1 MDGGYSRR
9 VSDESIRPSA
19 LRLII
24 SGGLGAGKSTI
35 AARLRELGAF
45 VIEAD
50 LIGHEVLEPEGAAYA
65 AVSQRWPASVV
76 DGRID
81 RGALAAIV
89 FDDQVELRALEE
101 ITHPAI
107 SEEIRR
113 RVDEADAEVIAVE
126 LPVGS
131 DLLGSGWLRIVVEA
145 PLEIR
150 LARAAGRGMTEDEAR
165 SRIAAQPSAEEWR
178 SAAAYVMVNDGTLA
192 DLMQVVDELWMRLQ
206 RSPVS
211 GGSAGRPGAGGVD
224 TGQRSPDSDEVE

>member
-1 MDGGYSRR
+1 M
-9 VSDESIRPSA
+9 SDDSIRRSV
-19 LRLII
+19 LRLIV
-24 SGGLGAGKSTI
+24 SGGLGAGKSTV

-50 LIGHEVLEPEGAAYA
+50 LIGHEVLEPEGEAYA

-76 DGRID
+76 DGKID

-89 FDDQVELRALEE
+89 FDDQAELRALEE

-107 SEEIRR
+107 SDEIRR
-113 RVDEADAEVIAVE
+113 RVDEADADVIAVE

-150 LARAAGRGMTEDEAR
+150 LGRAAGRGMTEDDAR
-165 SRIAAQPSAEEWR
+165 SRIATQPSAEQWR
-178 SAAAYVMVNDGTLA
+178 SGAAYVMVNDGTLA
-192 DLMQVVDELWMRLQ
+192 DLMQVVDELWMKLH

-211 GGSAGRPGAGGVD
+211 RASAGRPEAGGVD
-224 TGQRSPDSDEVE
+224 TGQRPPDSDEGK